1 MRSPL
6 GRRAPFGGGSKLNFI
21 RSYKRKRIPLTLT
34 SASVVLAH
42 AGGACSGRLRRVLH
56 GLRPAEPLPRKAL
69 R

>member
-1 MRSPL
+1 M
-6 GRRAPFGGGSKLNFI
+6 NFI